1 MGITTTIYL
10 EKKKKRKKRMIR
22 LGEEELEKAVI
33 EIREKGAELAE
44 AEAQYQYL
52 ESMHKITKAT
62 VFLETK
68 GQGLTVRDRE
78 SMAESHKDVVKYI
91 PLIKEQKKKY
101 LSLRH
106 HISSI
111 ETACNLFRTNSA
123 NIRGEKKLYGDLS

>member
-1 MGITTTIYL
+1 
-10 EKKKKRKKRMIR
+10 MIR

-33 EIREKGAELAE
+33 EIREKGVELAE

-62 VFLETK
+62 VFLETA
-68 GQGLTVRDRE
+68 GQKLTVRDRE

-123 NIRGEKKLYGDLS
+123 NLRGEKKLYGELS

>member
-1 MGITTTIYL
+1 
-10 EKKKKRKKRMIR
+10 MIR

-44 AEAQYQYL
+44 AESQYQYL

-68 GQGLTVRDRE
+68 D
-78 SMAESHKDVVKYI
+78 
-91 PLIKEQKKKY
+91 QKKKY

-123 NIRGEKKLYGDLS
+123 NLRGEKKLYGELG

>member
-1 MGITTTIYL
+1 
-10 EKKKKRKKRMIR
+10 MIS

-44 AEAQYQYL
+44 AESQYQYL
-52 ESMHKITKAT
+52 ESMHKVTKAT
-62 VFLETK
+62 VFLETA

-106 HISSI
+106 HINSI
-111 ETACNLFRTNSA
+111 ETSCNLFRTNSA
-123 NIRGEKKLYGDLS
+123 NIRGEKKLYGELG